1 MMPTLN
7 SKNLASAAPESG
19 CTRRPASRP
28 GVIPCLI
35 ASMLIAV
42 PLPAFAEKGDL
53 PSAFNSLPNPSA
65 VRFLTRDAL
74 AAAPGDHGRFSLHD
88 RMKVK

>member
-65 VRFLTRDAL
+65 VRFLTATPWQRRPATMDDF
-74 AAAPGDHGRFSLHD
+74 PYTTE
-88 RMKVK
+88 